1 MPRCEHC
8 PANYST
14 EVELARHVESVWNH
28 LRDRLDAE
36 VAAHL
41 QTKLDASQVWTE
53 HLTECEEQVGYE
65 RGRASAFKEA
75 EAILREVL
83 PGHFTAIERF
93 RDAAA
98 NNLLTFSK
106 GP

>member
-75 EAILREVL
+75 EEILREVL
-83 PGHFTAIERF
+83 PGHSTAIERF

-98 NNLLTFSK
+98 NRLPTSK